1 LSALRCVR
9 NCALMDDWENNY
21 LAFGCLCIDAPAG
34 PMYVTSTWRDRYGD
48 DGGSLGG
55 ELAVESLYGP

>member
-1 LSALRCVR
+1 
-9 NCALMDDWENNY
+9 MDDWENNY
-21 LAFGCLCIDAPAG
+21 LAFGCLCFDAPAG

-55 ELAVESLYGP
+55 ELAVESLYAP